1 MAAESTQ
8 GDTHDKA
15 WKKAEK
21 KFTQYVSMF
30 LPSTL
35 FYVCPFLKRYM
46 TFLKS
51 SVTADVL
58 RGIIFTWTMG
68 SLRATR
74 SNTE

>member
-21 KFTQYVSMF
+21 KFTQYVPMF

-35 FYVCPFLKRYM
+35 CYVCPFPKRYM

-51 SVTADVL
+51 SVIADVL
-58 RGIIFTWTMG
+58 HGIIFTWTMG
-68 SLRATR
+68 S
-74 SNTE
+74 